1 MLLILLRRLGQAVLV
16 LFIVAL
22 ISFLIFRYVG
32 SPVDNLLA
40 QEATVQQRADL
51 EEALGL
57 NTSKKTEVVEYI
69 AGLFAEPFATLSDA
83 QREAVQHWCPE
94 HMQTAIRTADESA
107 TQAA

>member
-1 MLLILLRRLGQAVLV
+1 MLRG
-16 LFIVAL
+16 L

-57 NTSKKTEVVEYI
+57 NDPVY
-69 AGLFAEPFATLSDA
+69 
-83 QREAVQHWCPE
+83 VQYFGFVWKALHFDFGNSYRG
-94 HMQTAIRTADESA
+94 ARYSSYRGNSYAADPYRYY
-107 TQAA
+107 